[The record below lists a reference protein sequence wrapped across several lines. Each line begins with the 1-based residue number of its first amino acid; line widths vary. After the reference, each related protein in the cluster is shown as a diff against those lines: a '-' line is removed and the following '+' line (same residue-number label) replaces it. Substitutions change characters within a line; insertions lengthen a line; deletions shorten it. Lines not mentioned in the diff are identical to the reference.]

1 MERRAIC
8 LAAFRRSDDHR
19 AAELRNELPLLLG
32 RLAAEV
38 DGATIE
44 LQVATG
50 HDGVVAGML
59 AVEAG
64 PRTDE
69 LLAEA
74 AAALEPV
81 AEVFELPDDSAGPAV
96 SVWPLTSS
104 GRAPLGFRREDPG
117 PSRFTTWSTT
127 GTRGLPELVELV
139 SPYVGVG
146 IRIRMRADERLAA
159 GGQLW
164 HVEMA
169 VACDGVVPSLR
180 LRAAV
185 RALFPGLEIAAD
197 PGGQPATLQVAADEL
212 PAAFPVPIAGEEPIP
227 GAYVGTAAPLPL
239 HPARTPGPT
248 PRSVRIGSAVTV
260 SGKRVPVTLGLSERL
275 RHVHVLGRTGTGKSS
290 FLAGLAHHVA
300 ATGDGMLVL
309 DPHGPLVDRIVAELP
324 SSAVDR
330 TWIIR
335 CGDVEN
341 PVPVNPLAVPDRR
354 RLEIAIDEVCAVFQ
368 YLFDKKETGIVGPRF
383 RERVAMALRALV
395 AVNGNKASILDV
407 PAALH
412 DTKFMMRA
420 AKAASDERLRMW
432 IENDVVNRKSGDYG
446 DLVSWVN
453 SKFEPFTSTEAMRAI
468 LGSGEDAVDMTRA
481 MDEGRILL
489 VDLSKSDLGESATRL
504 LGYLY
509 LNETWV
515 GALQRNNP
523 TRPFTVVVDEAQSM
537 IAGSLCAML
546 SEGRK
551 FGLSVVLAHQYLG
564 QLSEDLLPAVDGN
577 VATTVAF
584 RSAVADAPA
593 LRQRFGQ
600 AVKEATLMTLPD
612 LSAVTLRTAAH
623 VTGEPHTLIVDHN
636 ERVTERTGQDL
647 ADFID
652 ALTAAT
658 AKDLVDEYRDKT
670 SAAAEGK
677 SNLRVADEQPPAPS
691 PPATPQPRPPLS
703 KAKDRSFLDE
713 WLEKR
718 QRLADQQSSGKP
730 TGTNDDES

>member
-1 MERRAIC
+1 MDRRAIC
-8 LAAFRRSDDHR
+8 LAAFRRSDDRR
-19 AAELRNELPLLLG
+19 AAELRAELPLLLG

-38 DGATIE
+38 DSATIE

-50 HDGVVAGML
+50 HDGVVAGAL

-64 PRTDE
+64 EVTDE
-69 LLAEA
+69 LLSEA
-74 AAALEPV
+74 AALLQPV
-81 AEVFELPDDSAGPAV
+81 AEVFALEDTAAGPV
-96 SVWPLTSS
+96 SVWPLIAS
-104 GRAPLGFRREDPG
+104 GRAPLGFRTEDR
-117 PSRFTTWSTT
+117 SATRSTAWSTA
-127 GTRGLPELVELV
+127 GTRGVPELVELV

-146 IRIRMRADERLAA
+146 IRIRMRADERRNT
-159 GGQLW
+159 GNQLW

-169 VACDGVVPSLR
+169 VVCDGAVPSLR

-185 RALFPGLEIAAD
+185 RALFPGLEVAAD
-197 PGGQPATLQVAADEL
+197 PGGSPAVLQVSADEL

-239 HPARTPGPT
+239 HPARTPAAT
-248 PRSVRIGSAVTV
+248 ALSVRIGCAMTV
-260 SGKRVPVTLGLSERL
+260 SGKRVPVELGVSERL

-300 ATGDGMLVL
+300 KTGDGMLVL
-309 DPHGPLVDRIVAELP
+309 DPHGPLVDRIIAEMP
-324 SSAVDR
+324 ASAVDR

-354 RLEIAIDEVCAVFQ
+354 RLEIAIDDVCAVFQ
-368 YLFDKKETGIVGPRF
+368 YLFDKKESGIVGPRF

-407 PAALH
+407 PTALH
-412 DTKFMMRA
+412 DPKFMMRA

-432 IENDVVNRKSGDYG
+432 IENDLVNRQSGEYG

-468 LGSGEDAVDMTRA
+468 LGSGEDAVDMTAA

-515 GALQRNNP
+515 GALQRANP
-523 TRPFTVVVDEAQSM
+523 ARPFTVIVDEAQTM
-537 IAGSLCAML
+537 IAGSLSAML

-564 QLSEDLLPAVDGN
+564 QLAEDLLPAVDGN

-584 RSAVADAPA
+584 RSAVADMAA
-593 LRQRFGQ
+593 VTQRFGHG
-600 AVKEATLMTLPD
+600 VKEATLMTLPD
-612 LSAVTLRTAAH
+612 LSAITLRTAAH

-636 ERVTERTGQDL
+636 ERVVARAGQEL
-647 ADFID
+647 ADFTD
-652 ALTAAT
+652 ALSVAT
-658 AKDLVDEYRDKT
+658 ARDLVDKFRGAT

-677 SNLRVADEQPPAPS
+677 SNLKEPDDAGVGPHAAAPPTPTRPRT
-691 PPATPQPRPPLS
+691 PP
-703 KAKDRSFLDE
+703 KDRTFLDE
-713 WLEKR
+713 WLAKR
-718 QRLADQQSSGKP
+718 QRSADQQSVEEPAG
-730 TGTNDDES
+730 GTEEQS

>member
-8 LAAFRRSDDHR
+8 LAAFRRNDDRR
-19 AAELRNELPLLLG
+19 AAELRAELPLLLG

-38 DGATIE
+38 DGSTVE
-44 LQVATG
+44 LRVTTG
-50 HDGVVAGML
+50 HDGVVAGQL

-64 PRTDE
+64 LSTDE
-69 LLAEA
+69 LLSETTA
-74 AAALEPV
+74 AVESI
-81 AEVFELPDDSAGPAV
+81 AEVFTADEAALSAT

-104 GRAPLGFRREDPG
+104 GRSPLGF
-117 PSRFTTWSTT
+117 SRDELGAARSAMWSTA
-127 GTRGLPELVELV
+127 GTRGIPELVELV
-139 SPYVGVG
+139 SPYIGVG
-146 IRIRMRADERLAA
+146 IRIRMCANPVLTAA
-159 GGQLW
+159 GQIWDVDLAI
-164 HVEMA
+164 VCYECA
-169 VACDGVVPSLR
+169 PSLR

-185 RALFPGLEIAAD
+185 RALFPGLEVAAA
-197 PGGQPATLQVAADEL
+197 PGGSPAVLHVNADEL
-212 PAAFPVPIAGEEPIP
+212 AAAFPVPVAGEEPIP

-239 HPARTPGPT
+239 HPARTPAAM
-248 PRSVRIGSAVTV
+248 PRSIRIGAAVTV
-260 SGKRVPVTLGLSERL
+260 SGKRVPVQLQLAERL

-290 FLAGLAHHVA
+290 FMAGAAYHVA
-300 ATGDGMLVL
+300 ESGDGMLVL
-309 DPHGPLVDRIVAELP
+309 DPHGTLVDRIIAELP
-324 SSAVDR
+324 AAAAER
-330 TWIIR
+330 TWLIR
-335 CGDVEN
+335 CGDVDN
-341 PVPVNPLAVPDRR
+341 PVPINPLAVPDRR

-395 AVNGNKASILDV
+395 AVNGAKASVLDV

-412 DTKFMMRA
+412 DPKFMMRA

-432 IENDVVNRKSGDYG
+432 IENDIVNRKSGEYG

-468 LGSGEDAVDMTRA
+468 LGSGEDAVDMAEA

-515 GALQRNNP
+515 GALQRGNP
-523 TRPFTVVVDEAQSM
+523 QRPFTVVVDEAQSM
-537 IAGSLCAML
+537 IAGSLTAML

-551 FGLSVVLAHQYLG
+551 FGLSVILAHQYLG

-593 LRQRFGQ
+593 LMQRFGHG
-600 AVKEATLMTLPD
+600 VKQATLMTLPD
-612 LSAVTLRTAAH
+612 LSAITLRTAAH

-636 ERVTERTGQDL
+636 ERVSARAGSEL
-647 ADFID
+647 ADFTD
-652 ALTAAT
+652 ALSTAT
-658 AKDLVDEYRDKT
+658 ARDLVDQYREST

-677 SNLRVADEQPPAPS
+677 SNLRSDG
-691 PPATPQPRPPLS
+691 PATPATPPGQAPRPAPPGQPR
-703 KAKDRSFLDE
+703 DRSFLDE
-713 WLEKR
+713 WLAKR
-718 QRLADQQSSGKP
+718 HHDTTQRPASDTTSG
-730 TGTNDDES
+730 GSDDGS